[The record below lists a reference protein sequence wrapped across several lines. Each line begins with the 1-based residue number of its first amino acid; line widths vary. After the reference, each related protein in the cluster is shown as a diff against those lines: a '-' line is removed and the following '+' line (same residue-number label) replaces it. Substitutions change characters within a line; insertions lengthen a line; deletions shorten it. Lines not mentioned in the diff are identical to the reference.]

1 MDNFIGY
8 FRKVTTNR
16 LKVNSQLEIGNK
28 AIFAGTGTT
37 YYVDS
42 DASNAAD
49 TNSGRSWAKPLAT
62 IDGAINKCTAN
73 QGDTIILAESHSET
87 YTTTGA
93 KFVADV
99 AGITIIG
106 LGEGSDRATL
116 TFSHTGATATIS
128 AANVSIYNV
137 LFVTGIDSV
146 VTYATISGADCKLIN
161 CETRDAA
168 AKEVIDAFTVTTTAS
183 RFKAYGHKHIGD
195 VSTGD
200 ASESIFNLTDVSDFE
215 IEKCIFMTLCGTGVI
230 ELASTGVNGVVSDCI
245 FYVAGTSDLSLNV
258 VDTDDDSTVVVKNC
272 FDLEAMSN
280 FSGGN
285 AGSGFSV
292 AGDDVGAVSTALA
305 TVDTVVDAIKAVTDN
320 LPNSGALTDLA
331 TAASLATVDTVVDA
345 IKAVTDNLPNSGA
358 LTDLATAAN
367 LSTVDTV
374 VDAIKAVTDNLP
386 DSGALT
392 ALLSSIASI
401 LEDTGTTLPA
411 QITSKIPDIVIK
423 SVSSIANGNTN
434 LFSITGEVEIET
446 IYGLVTTGTEDAACT
461 YKFDI
466 TDGSTDTDICTATS
480 IQNKAAG
487 TNLTI
492 SGTFSDALAVTAG
505 NVGQGQARKINLSGE
520 GTGYIRGV
528 SSAAITGEVTF
539 YCKYKKLSSDG
550 AVAAV

>member
-8 FRKVTTNR
+8 FRKVTTNK
-16 LKVNSQLEIGNK
+16 LKVNNQLEIGNK

-49 TNSGRSWAKPLAT
+49 TNSGRSWSKPLAS

-116 TFSHTGATATIS
+116 TFSHTGATTTIS
-128 AANVSIYNV
+128 AANVTIYNV

-146 VTYATISGADCKLIN
+146 VTYGTISGADCKLIN

-200 ASESIFNLTDVSDFE
+200 ASKSIFNLTDVSDFE
-215 IEKCIFMTLCGTGVI
+215 IRKCAFITLCGTGVI
-230 ELASTGVNGVVSDCI
+230 EIASTGINGIIDNCL
-245 FYVAGTSDLSLNV
+245 FRVAGTSDLSLNV
-258 VDTDDDSTVVVKNC
+258 VDTDGDSTVIVRNC
-272 FDLEAMSN
+272 YDLEAMSS

-292 AGDDVGAVSTALA
+292 AGDDVGA
-305 TVDTVVDAIKAVTDN
+305 I
-320 LPNSGALTDLA
+320 A
-331 TAASLATVDTVVDA
+331 TA
-345 IKAVTDNLPNSGA
+345 
-358 LTDLATAAN
+358 
-367 LSTVDTV
+367 LSTVDGI
-374 VDAIKAVTDNLP
+374 VDD
-386 DSGALT
+386 
-392 ALLSSIASI
+392 I
-401 LEDTGTTLPA
+401 LVDTGTTIPA
-411 QITSKIPDIVIK
+411 QITSKIPDVVTK
-423 SVSSIANGNTN
+423 SVSSVANGNTN
-434 LFSITGEVEIET
+434 LFDLVGEVEIES
-446 IYGLVTTGTEDAACT
+446 IYGVVTTATEDAACT
-461 YKFDI
+461 YKFDFYDGTTA
-466 TDGSTDTDICTATS
+466 TDLCTTTS
-480 IQNKAAG
+480 IQDKVIG
-487 TNLTI
+487 TNLAI
-492 SGTFSDALAVTAG
+492 DGTFANALAVTAG
-505 NVGQGQARKINLSGE
+505 NVSQGQSRKIELSDGG
-520 GTGYIRGV
+520 GTGNGKIRGV
-528 SSAAITGEVTF
+528 ASAAITGEVTF
-539 YCKYKKLSSDG
+539 YCKYKKLSTDG
-550 AVAAV
+550 AITATA